1 MTRDPESQSCKVI
14 TPGLLK
20 QLGNKEHLNT
30 GDCGCTG
37 SHLLVLY
44 THLLLNKGGEMKKF
58 RAVDESHQRV
68 YYEAIFEAKDEDDA
82 ERMVA
87 DGMVTWNET
96 RSKIDDDNVSI
107 EEVKDEL

>member
-1 MTRDPESQSCKVI
+1 M
-14 TPGLLK
+14 
-20 QLGNKEHLNT
+20 
-30 GDCGCTG
+30 
-37 SHLLVLY
+37 
-44 THLLLNKGGEMKKF
+44 KF
-58 RAVDESHQRV
+58 RAINESHQRV

-107 EEVKDEL
+107 EEVKDE

>member
-1 MTRDPESQSCKVI
+1 MTNTHRLSH
-14 TPGLLK
+14 
-20 QLGNKEHLNT
+20 KEHLNT

-44 THLLLNKGGEMKKF
+44 THLLLLNKGGEMKKF

-96 RSKIDDDNVSI
+96 NSKLDDNNVTI
-107 EEVKDEL
+107 EEIKDE

>member
-1 MTRDPESQSCKVI
+1 M
-14 TPGLLK
+14 
-20 QLGNKEHLNT
+20 
-30 GDCGCTG
+30 
-37 SHLLVLY
+37 
-44 THLLLNKGGEMKKF
+44 KF
-58 RAVDESHQRV
+58 RAINESHQRV

>member
-1 MTRDPESQSCKVI
+1 
-14 TPGLLK
+14 
-20 QLGNKEHLNT
+20 
-30 GDCGCTG
+30 
-37 SHLLVLY
+37 
-44 THLLLNKGGEMKKF
+44 
-58 RAVDESHQRV
+58 V

-107 EEVKDEL
+107 EEVKDE